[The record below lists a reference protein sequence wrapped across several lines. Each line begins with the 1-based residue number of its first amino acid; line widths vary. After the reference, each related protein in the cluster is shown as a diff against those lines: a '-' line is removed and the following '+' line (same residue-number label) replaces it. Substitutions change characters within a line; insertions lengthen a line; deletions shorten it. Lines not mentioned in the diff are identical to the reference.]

1 MISVDHSSVITS
13 KCARPLLRALSC
25 SIFSAQALHS
35 IAIITPFKVIKNLE
49 EENKKYKILTLR
61 ICKLNKHRRADIT
74 FLIPV
79 REIVLGESL
88 VWVVDKRAHVLFVC
102 RVLTV
107 AFNPTLSHS
116 GKNAIKFLVSR

>member
-1 MISVDHSSVITS
+1 MISLEHSSVITS
-13 KCARPLLRALSC
+13 KCAMPLLSVLSC

-35 IAIITPFKVIKNLE
+35 IAIITPSNIIRNVE

-61 ICKLNKHRRADIT
+61 ICKLNKHCRTDIT

-79 REIVLGESL
+79 REIVFGESL
-88 VWVVDKRAHVLFVC
+88 VRVVDKRAHVLFVR

-107 AFNPTLSHS
+107 AFNPHS
-116 GKNAIKFLVSR
+116 LILGRM